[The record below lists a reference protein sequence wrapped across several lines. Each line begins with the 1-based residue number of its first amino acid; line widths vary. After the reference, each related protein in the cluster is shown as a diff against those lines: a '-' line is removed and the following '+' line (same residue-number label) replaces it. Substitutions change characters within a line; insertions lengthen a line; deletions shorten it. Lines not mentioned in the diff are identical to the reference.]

1 VAFEVCEA
9 AAKDQRKLFAK
20 LTPAAA
26 RTLAPTSRLTALSH
40 IAAQAML
47 ARTFMLKTGLS
58 AIHQLEKSA
67 ELRNC
72 N

>member
-1 VAFEVCEA
+1 LTLWLL
-9 AAKDQRKLFAK
+9 KGGLFAK
-20 LTPAAA
+20 LTPVAA
-26 RTLAPTSRLTALSH
+26 RTLAPTSRLTALSN
-40 IAAQAML
+40 IAAQVIVTS
-47 ARTFMLKTGLS
+47 TFMLKAGLN